1 MKATGFR
8 RVSAARRNS
17 RFSRWSSGR
26 SVRPA
31 VEAPGGEGPARF
43 LRDRGVDLVIC
54 GRIGSASQRSL
65 VDEGIKFFGGVSGR
79 VDQVMASYMDGA
91 LEPAAD
97 FNDYEEL
104 QG

>member
-1 MKATGFR
+1 M
-8 RVSAARRNS
+8 
-17 RFSRWSSGR
+17 
-26 SVRPA
+26 
-31 VEAPGGEGPARF
+31 
-43 LRDRGVDLVIC
+43 IC